1 MLLVVVV
8 VILLNSIVG
17 FLINEFLIG
26 LFFLFSVKFILLNRR
41 KVIIIFVYGEILF
54 CYDYKFNE

>member
-54 CYDYKFNE
+54 CYYYKFNE

>member
-8 VILLNSIVG
+8 VFLLNSIVG
-17 FLINEFLIG
+17 FLINELLIG

>member
-8 VILLNSIVG
+8 VFLLNSIVG